1 MAEKEDPKKAPA
13 KAPVETS
20 PEQYEEYELLPH
32 KEIEEL
38 REELHK
44 LKEFEITP
52 TKKLKVGLVELNTKL
67 DKMLNIFD
75 EAREEIKLEEGGLSF
90 HEKMKPMVEKMNK
103 ILEQNSEIA
112 EGIVAIADLVKDLKE
127 GLEEKGITTRTAIEP
142 ETHMAT
148 HPGAIPM
155 PPRAGP
161 PGARPT
167 PRPMPGRPLPAPTA
181 GIPGPRPA
189 PAVGIPPPPKRKRT
203 FGII

>member
-1 MAEKEDPKKAPA
+1 MAEKEDPKPK
-13 KAPVETS
+13 ETAS
-20 PEQYEEYELLPH
+20 SDYAEYELLPH

-67 DKMLNIFD
+67 DKMLRIFD

-90 HEKMKPMVEKMNK
+90 HEKMKPLLEKMNK
-103 ILEQNSEIA
+103 ILQQNSEIA

-127 GLEEKGITTRTAIEP
+127 GMESKGIRPRTELRPEP
-142 ETHMAT
+142 ITPRVI
-148 HPGAIPM
+148 PGVPR
-155 PPRAGP
+155 PPAGRPPAGP
-161 PGARPT
+161 IPFPAGP
-167 PRPMPGRPLPAPTA
+167 PRPMPGAAPP
-181 GIPGPRPA
+181 I
-189 PAVGIPPPPKRKRT
+189 GIPPPPRRKRT